1 MTTLPI
7 AAALLLGA
15 ATARAEGDKPIL
27 LYLPERDWAL
37 SITAPGFDVDGLDVR
52 PGNLQASVRAAG
64 GEGLERFGLSAFVEV
79 VAGVKDAKGC
89 RAFYGA
95 KHDAWAR
102 KTRGDMKMTKRKLS
116 EKGKQAR
123 SEHFIE
129 TYRGQ
134 PVHQK
139 HVNAYLRKDGTCID
153 VHISALEHGP
163 SDDKVLEKVL
173 MSLRWT
179 VPGAGKPAWM
189 TAFVTAASMAA
200 RRDRKGAVSAY
211 LEAKAGAAK
220 DPKATEI
227 DLAMLDK
234 GLGENYLAMDDAGS
248 AYPALSSAARVLKDD
263 PGVFYNLACAS
274 SMLGR
279 MAEARRSLEAC
290 YSVASK
296 RGRLR
301 HYLDLTVRDSQLAAF
316 RASPE
321 FKALANDPRIR

>member
-1 MTTLPI
+1 MAILPI
-7 AAALLLGA
+7 AAALLFCSA
-15 ATARAEGDKPIL
+15 PVRAEGAKPFL

-37 SITAPGFDVDGLDVR
+37 SITAPGFDVTGLDVR
-52 PGNLQASVRAAG
+52 PGNSQASVRAAG

-79 VAGVKDAKGC
+79 VPDVKDAKGC

-95 KHDAWAR
+95 KHDAWAKKAR
-102 KTRGDMKMTKRKLS
+102 DEMEMTKRKLS

-134 PVHQK
+134 TMHQK

-153 VHISALEHGP
+153 VHISALDHRA
-163 SDDKVLEKVL
+163 SDDKVFEKVL

-200 RRDRKGAVSAY
+200 RRDSKGAVSAY

-220 DPKATEI
+220 DPKATEM

-234 GLGENYLAMDDAGS
+234 GIGENYLAMDDADN

-279 MAEARRSLEAC
+279 MAEAKRSLEAC
-290 YSVASK
+290 YSEASK

-301 HYLDLTVRDSQLAAF
+301 HYLDLTVRDSQLAPF

-321 FKALANDPRIR
+321 FKALANNPQIR